1 MLGESLPKHFLAKV
15 SGGSKMAITRQQ
27 IPIHIDVEVYKTKK
41 QRLFEFAQ
49 YLADYVRFE
58 RQGTLGN
65 LDVIEEIEN
74 ES

>member
-1 MLGESLPKHFLAKV
+1 
-15 SGGSKMAITRQQ
+15 MAITKQP
-27 IPIHIDVEVYKTKK
+27 IPVHIDVKVYKPKK
-41 QRLFEFAQ
+41 ERLFKFAQ
-49 YLADYVRFE
+49 YLADYMRFE

>member
-1 MLGESLPKHFLAKV
+1 MC
-15 SGGSKMAITRQQ
+15 IRDRQ
-27 IPIHIDVEVYKTKK
+27 IPIHIDVEVYKPKK

-49 YLADYVRFE
+49 YLTDYMRFE
-58 RQGTLGN
+58 KKGTLGN

>member
-1 MLGESLPKHFLAKV
+1 
-15 SGGSKMAITRQQ
+15 MAITRH
-27 IPIHIDVEVYKTKK
+27 PILIDIDVEVYKTKK